1 MQVECFRICSKQMV
15 VHGRDLQACFDHLA
29 HNRTDLRLEQD
40 EVAHRHNAA
49 VRRLECYP
57 TAERQSRF
65 DLDSVECDGEIA
77 AREAV
82 SVHVPSHGGAS
93 AENAVD
99 LLPVGLLGGSS

>member
-1 MQVECFRICSKQMV
+1 MQIECFRICSKQMV
-15 VHGRDLQACFDHLA
+15 VNGRDLQACFDHLA

-40 EVAHRHNAA
+40 EVAHGHNAT

-57 TAERQSRF
+57 AAERQSGL
-65 DLDSVECDGEIA
+65 DLDSIECEGEIA

-93 AENAVD
+93 VENAINLLPVD
-99 LLPVGLLGGSS
+99 LLCGS